1 MAHGEIIRS
10 KGRPG
15 RDRKIK
21 EPRLLLG
28 TLDEFNDLGTHG
40 SPAKAFQFD
49 KKKSRHDRA
58 ARWVISGANPISLEE
73 TAAGAF
79 AHAGKVL

>member
-1 MAHGEIIRS
+1 MITALMVPPQ
-10 KGRPG
+10 K
-15 RDRKIK
+15 
-21 EPRLLLG
+21 L
-28 TLDEFNDLGTHG
+28 
-40 SPAKAFQFD
+40 FQLD

-79 AHAGKVL
+79 ARAGKVS

>member
-1 MAHGEIIRS
+1 MVRS
-10 KGRPG
+10 SARKADRVGTGKSKNLVCCLGRWTNSMITALMVPPQ
-15 RDRKIK
+15 K
-21 EPRLLLG
+21 L
-28 TLDEFNDLGTHG
+28 
-40 SPAKAFQFD
+40 FQLD

-79 AHAGKVL
+79 AHAGKVS